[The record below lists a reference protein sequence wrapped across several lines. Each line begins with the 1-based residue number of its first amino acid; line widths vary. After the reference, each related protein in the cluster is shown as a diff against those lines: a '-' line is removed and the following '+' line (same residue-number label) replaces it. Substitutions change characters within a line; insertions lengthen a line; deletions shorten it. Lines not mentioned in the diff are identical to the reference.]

1 MNGWLVAAAGL
12 LLAGIGP
19 CLLAS
24 LRGGAVERL
33 IALELASVLTT
44 IELLLLAR
52 GFGRTSYLDVALL
65 LAVLSL
71 GGSLAFARFFGR
83 LL

>member
-1 MNGWLVAAAGL
+1 MNGWLLAATGL
-12 LLAGIGP
+12 LVAGIGP
-19 CLLAS
+19 CVLAS
-24 LRGGAVERL
+24 LRGAPVERL
-33 IALELASVLTT
+33 IALEMATVLGTV
-44 IELLLLAR
+44 EMLLLAR
-52 GFGRTSYLDVALL
+52 GFDRSSYQDVALL